1 MAGQRENQQLNFV
14 RCMFCETSVIGVLPA
29 GQRLK
34 HHDDGTHTF
43 VDVELPPVPF
53 SSQAGL
59 ASIRRPDHRTVS
71 MHADVRAV
79 LDNVRMV
86 QFYCG
91 YLPEKPRGWDD
102 DAVRMQLAD
111 AVYVLD
117 RLADAIA
124 GA

>member
-1 MAGQRENQQLNFV
+1 MAGRRENQGLNFV
-14 RCMFCETSVIGVLPA
+14 RCMFCATSVIGVLPP
-29 GQRLK
+29 GQRLE
-34 HHDDGTHTF
+34 HREDGTHAF
-43 VDVELPPVPF
+43 VDVVLPTPI

-91 YLPEKPRGWDD
+91 YMPEKPRGWDD

-111 AVYVLD
+111 AVYVLE